1 MHYIKCDSQ
10 ATFYVIISPSIQ
22 KLSPHFLKI
31 TLGQRSGRNKR
42 VLTDRIIEGNS
53 RQWLD
58 GEDITFSSRLALFSP
73 RLVKKS
79 RMKKCD

>member
-1 MHYIKCDSQ
+1 MHYIKCGCQ
-10 ATFYVIISPSIQ
+10 ATSYVIFSPSIQ
-22 KLSPHFLKI
+22 KLPPHFLKI
-31 TLGQRSGRNKR
+31 TLGHRSGRNKR
-42 VLTDRIIEGNS
+42 VLPDPIIGGNS

-79 RMKKCD
+79 TMKKT